1 MPVLGDAT
9 IRGGGKPMD
18 ASVKSKRD
26 RILWIGI
33 RSPQIGS
40 ELMSQ

>member
-1 MPVLGDAT
+1 MPVMPLQEGMVN
-9 IRGGGKPMD
+9 PCD
-18 ASVKSKRD
+18 ASVNSKRD

-33 RSPQIGS
+33 RSPQVGS

>member
-9 IRGGGKPMD
+9 TRRGGKPMD

>member
-9 IRGGGKPMD
+9 TRRGGKPMD
-18 ASVKSKRD
+18 ASVKSKRH
-26 RILWIGI
+26 RILRIGI
-33 RSPQIGS
+33 RSPQVGS